1 MLWRYAQQ
9 NSARTASIWLYVVV
23 SVRADT
29 DEEDE
34 VFVGER
40 KSY

>member
-1 MLWRYAQQ
+1 M
-9 NSARTASIWLYVVV
+9 SAGTASIWLYVVV
-23 SVRADT
+23 SVCADT

-34 VFVGER
+34 VFRGER